1 MAIIL
6 LLYRYTC
13 LTFKCDNT
21 SNTLIHGFAGYFDTV
36 LYKNVTLSKQY
47 NTLIHGTHT
56 SLYKENLYIKDI
68 LAGLNTVFT
77 VLFNLC
83 NKKTSMILWTI
94 TEVPGH
100 KFIIE
105 RFHSG
110 FYLGIFVW
118 GKAD

>member
-1 MAIIL
+1 MLVA
-6 LLYRYTC
+6 RP
-13 LTFKCDNT
+13 
-21 SNTLIHGFAGYFDTV
+21 
-36 LYKNVTLSKQY
+36 
-47 NTLIHGTHT
+47 
-56 SLYKENLYIKDI
+56 
-68 LAGLNTVFT
+68 NTVFT

-83 NKKTSMILWTI
+83 NKKTSILWTI

-118 GKAD
+118 GEAQIREGRLVGGVWGFSPENFEFQIARDAI